1 MRSLYLLSLLLLVSA
16 CGARKS
22 SSYKM
27 GQTTRSEVV
36 AAKGE
41 EPIEVVDLPMPDSS
55 MMKFKDHDSFQLK
68 GDVVVNRFSNP
79 TGDEKLVLWW
89 KNRFKDCATTSKALP
104 KDPKAHTPGEIE
116 LTCPEE
122 GISVIYTEGSS
133 AVSRVVEFEK

>member
-27 GQTTRSEVV
+27 GETTRSEVV
-36 AAKGE
+36 AEKGE
-41 EPIEVVDLPMPDSS
+41 PLEEVSIPVPDSKV
-55 MMKFKDHDSFQLK
+55 MKYAGNESFQLK
-68 GDVVVNRFSNP
+68 GDVVVNRYSDP
-79 TGDEKLVLWW
+79 AGDEKLVLWW
-89 KNRFKDCATTSKALP
+89 KNKFKDCKTTSKALP
-104 KDPKAHTPGEIE
+104 KDPQAHTPGEIE

>member
-1 MRSLYLLSLLLLVSA
+1 MRSFYLLSFLLLVSA

-27 GQTTRSEVV
+27 GETTRADVL
-36 AAKGE
+36 AIKGE
-41 EPIEVVDLPMPDSS
+41 DPVEESKLPMKDSS
-55 MMKFKDHDSFQLK
+55 VMKFKDHDTFQLK

-89 KNRFKDCATTSKALP
+89 ENHFKDCLTVTKKLP
-104 KDPKAHTPGEIE
+104 RDSQTHTPGEIE
-116 LTCPEE
+116 LSCPEE

>member
-1 MRSLYLLSLLLLVSA
+1 MRSFYLLSFLLLVSA

-27 GQTTRSEVV
+27 GETTRSEVV
-36 AAKGE
+36 AKKGE
-41 EPIEVVDLPMPDSS
+41 PVEEVALPMPDSKL
-55 MMKFKDHDSFQLK
+55 MKYEGQESFQLK

-79 TGDEKLVLWW
+79 SGDEKLVLWW
-89 KNRFKDCATTSKALP
+89 KNRFKDCSTKSKALP
-104 KDPKAHTPGEIE
+104 KDPNAHTPGEIE